1 MAFDIYISNIFRSYI
16 LHNGFLIKPKNS
28 TLLISS
34 HEPSP
39 LMKQG
44 TNMMYGCKEP
54 HDAWMGII
62 SIDRYQPCLPHPL
75 WSFNNPSNN
84 NVKYRICDISY
95 MWYLTLQ
102 NAYAINRIRN
112 TFSRT
117 LALCLGSGYFEHTIN
132 NAYAILICTSEV
144 RFWFPKWHQK
154 VEPTSCEH
162 PL

>member
-1 MAFDIYISNIFRSYI
+1 MEDESEMEGLLNGYSKIMAFDIYISNIFRSYI

-84 NVKYRICDISY
+84 KLKYRICD
-95 MWYLTLQ
+95 MQHLQ
-102 NAYAINRIRN
+102 NAYAIYHNCGISHMRFVN
-112 TFSRT
+112 V
-117 LALCLGSGYFEHTIN
+117 
-132 NAYAILICTSEV
+132 AYHICDI
-144 RFWFPKWHQK
+144 
-154 VEPTSCEH
+154 
-162 PL
+162 